1 MTEDLQEWLETFGST
16 TQLSSTI
23 KESDQK
29 QNIQT
34 TQYQEAQQI
43 IIPQKLK
50 QPQVVV
56 PQNEQHE
63 EIIFQQPAI
72 KAPDTANITLN
83 TQQQNTNPVN
93 LSQNPQINANTQ
105 QNVAIDPLL
114 QLHAL
119 QICEN
124 TRVNRTNAE
133 QRTNIMKTLYNSKN
147 KQTNDIQKQPAN
159 PQQLEITPQQKNSP
173 LLPMPNNATSLQT
186 PSVITSQTTRKA
198 SQTIQNSQ
206 NIVLNKNQNQTK
218 STQNTIKIIQAHNPI
233 IAQFQVENECVSIS
247 DSENETVKE
256 NVFFNALKTS
266 LYQLQIQ
273 TNQINESQIC
283 QLIDKLDVNE
293 STFLWKKCAEL
304 LDKSIETVKSNYL
317 QYKIKYKTIPV
328 EKQNVSQQELLN
340 ALHTALKN
348 MNIDTEVETKQ
359 FCTYIKLLPNQIQSM
374 IMNDVSQKLQTKPE
388 IVLQQFKQIELNADT
403 ALDNIFDITAQTEQC
418 NGQNQTANQQPPI
431 QQQQQVQ
438 KQIQQFKPHIN
449 QPNINQPFTFEQFIE
464 TVKMVLP
471 ATKDMQNQQ
480 ILDQINILSNT
491 MKATVFNMVAAKLNV
506 RKMFII
512 QYYSKITQ
520 QVNIFQQQLK
530 QQLTM
535 QEIKAIQEQLRDV
548 SYYGKPLQQ
557 IASELKNRKCVH
569 VDVDDQQIIEVIKKY
584 YIILYGKHGEMQS
597 NNVKYGKPSVKA
609 TQPNQNNKQVKVK
622 QYKSSNQVLSTE
634 MFMLLFKQVLK
645 SFENS
650 DPNLNNFSYS
660 NLYYYVHQKQLVDET
675 IVKIALAS
683 NKELSDIRKQ
693 FKHIEQQL
701 SQLSEDDKEIIRF
714 HINSKAFDTQTTNQL
729 VTFLHKENQI
739 SKLVPASQIRSFIV
753 EYKAKSAKDS
763 VQQVT
768 TLVTEETHVII
779 NKEAITRDLANAF
792 DSDSESSSS
801 PSQKLQKS
809 NTCISQCIK
818 SNSSQQL
825 SESKQQSNSSSSF
838 SSSYSSSNSTSS
850 PSPKQITSPKQQ
862 NNNIQNIIQQS
873 PPAQIN
879 LSLTGILTEIPH
891 QKPQQNLNQT
901 LSFEQK
907 YAQGLRHA
915 TKSVFAKDFSS
926 KTDKQLVL
934 FLRNAINAQNV
945 KKFWGIVQQETG
957 KGFEYFQ
964 MEFQRCIYLNLEQED
979 VFKIEQH
986 LKTINEKIDEKYI
999 NKTVHWIKKNV
1010 LGGKD
1015 VFIND
1020 IIKIMRAKKVV
1031 K

>member
-1 MTEDLQEWLETFGST
+1 MTEDLQEWLENFGSST
-16 TQLSSTI
+16 KLSGTL
-23 KESDQK
+23 KESDEK
-29 QNIQT
+29 QNAQT
-34 TQYQEAQQI
+34 TKYQEVQQL
-43 IIPQKLK
+43 IPPKPK
-50 QPQVVV
+50 QTQVVV

-63 EIIFQQPAI
+63 EIICQQPAT

-93 LSQNPQINANTQ
+93 LQQNPQIHANAQ
-105 QNVAIDPLL
+105 QNVAIDLR
-114 QLHAL
+114 LHAL

-124 TRVNRTNAE
+124 TRVNRVNAE
-133 QRTNIMKTLYNSKN
+133 QRAIILKTLYNSKTKYPN
-147 KQTNDIQKQPAN
+147 NNMQQPAN
-159 PQQLEITPQQKNSP
+159 QPQPEQNISP
-173 LLPMPNNATSLQT
+173 LIPMPNASLQT
-186 PSVITSQTTRKA
+186 PSVINQTTSRTYQLK
-198 SQTIQNSQ
+198 QNSAQ
-206 NIVLNKNQNQTK
+206 NKTQITK
-218 STQNTIKIIQAHNPI
+218 STQNALKTHNPI

-247 DSENETVKE
+247 ESENETVKE
-256 NVFFNALKTS
+256 NLFFNAVKTG
-266 LYQLQIQ
+266 LLQLQIQ
-273 TNQINESQIC
+273 TDQMNESQIIILIN
-283 QLIDKLDVNE
+283 QLNLNE
-293 STFLWKKCAEL
+293 SDYLWKKCAEQL
-304 LDKSIETVKSNYL
+304 GKSTETVKSNYL
-317 QYKIKYKTIPV
+317 EYKIKYKSAP
-328 EKQNVSQQELLN
+328 EKQNITQQELLN

-359 FCTYIKLLPNQIQSM
+359 FCTYIKLLPNQIQSI
-374 IMNDVSQKLQTKPE
+374 IMNNVAQSLQTKPE
-388 IVLQQFKQIELNADT
+388 IILQQFKQIELNADT
-403 ALDNIFDITAQTEQC
+403 ALDNIFDITAQTEQE
-418 NGQNQTANQQPPI
+418 NQTANQQPPR
-431 QQQQQVQ
+431 QQQQVQ
-438 KQIQQFKPHIN
+438 RQIQQFKPHIY

-480 ILDQINILSNT
+480 ILDQINNLSNT

-557 IASELKNRKCVH
+557 IASELKNKKCVH

-597 NNVKYGKPSVKA
+597 NNVQYGKPSVKA
-609 TQPNQNNKQVKVK
+609 TQPNQNKQVKEK
-622 QYKSSNQVLSTE
+622 QRKSSNQVLSTE

-650 DPNLNNFSYS
+650 DPNLNKFSYS

-701 SQLSEDDKEIIRF
+701 SQLSEDDQEIIRF
-714 HINSKAFDTQTTNQL
+714 HINSKAFDSQTTNQL

-768 TLVTEETHVII
+768 TLVTEETPVII

-801 PSQKLQKS
+801 PSQKQQS
-809 NTCISQCIK
+809 NTCISQCQK
-818 SNSSQQL
+818 QNSSNQSSQQN
-825 SESKQQSNSSSSF
+825 QQSNSSYSTST
-838 SSSYSSSNSTSS
+838 SSSPSNSTSS
-850 PSPKQITSPKQQ
+850 SPKPQP
-862 NNNIQNIIQQS
+862 
-873 PPAQIN
+873 QIN
-879 LSLTGILTEIPH
+879 VSLTGFLTEIPP
-891 QKPQQNLNQT
+891 KPQPDLNRT
-901 LSFEQK
+901 LSFEQN
-907 YAQGLRHA
+907 YALGLRHA
-915 TKSVFAKDFSS
+915 SKAVFGKDFSG

-945 KKFWGIVQQETG
+945 KKFWGIVQQQTG

-964 MEFQRCIYLNLEQED
+964 MEFQRCIYLQLEQED
-979 VFKIEQH
+979 IYKIYQH
-986 LKTINEKIDEKYI
+986 LKTIDEKIDEKYI

>member
-1 MTEDLQEWLETFGST
+1 MTEDLQEWLENFGSST
-16 TQLSSTI
+16 KLSSTL
-23 KESDQK
+23 KESDEK
-29 QNIQT
+29 QNAQT
-34 TQYQEAQQI
+34 TKYQEVQQL
-43 IIPQKLK
+43 IPPKPK
-50 QPQVVV
+50 QTQVVV

-63 EIIFQQPAI
+63 EIICQQPAM
-72 KAPDTANITLN
+72 KAPDTANIALN

-93 LSQNPQINANTQ
+93 LQQNPQMHANAQ
-105 QNVAIDPLL
+105 QNVAIDLR
-114 QLHAL
+114 LHAL

-124 TRVNRTNAE
+124 TRVNRVNAE
-133 QRTNIMKTLYNSKN
+133 QRAIILKTLYNSKT
-147 KQTNDIQKQPAN
+147 KQTNNNMQQPAN
-159 PQQLEITPQQKNSP
+159 QPQPEQNISP
-173 LLPMPNNATSLQT
+173 LIPMPNTSLQT
-186 PSVITSQTTRKA
+186 PSVINQTTHRTYQLK
-198 SQTIQNSQ
+198 QNSAQ
-206 NIVLNKNQNQTK
+206 NKTQITK
-218 STQNTIKIIQAHNPI
+218 STQNALKTHNPI

-247 DSENETVKE
+247 ESENETVKE
-256 NVFFNALKTS
+256 NVFFNALKS
-266 LYQLQIQ
+266 GLLQLQIQ
-273 TNQINESQIC
+273 TDQMSESQIIILIN
-283 QLIDKLDVNE
+283 QLNLNE
-293 STFLWKKCAEL
+293 SDYLWKKCAEQL
-304 LDKSIETVKSNYL
+304 GKSTETVKSNYL
-317 QYKIKYKTIPV
+317 EYKIKYKSAP
-328 EKQNVSQQELLN
+328 EKQNITQQELLN

-348 MNIDTEVETKQ
+348 MNIDTEVDTKQ

-374 IMNDVSQKLQTKPE
+374 IMNNVAQLLQTKPE
-388 IVLQQFKQIELNADT
+388 IILQQFKLIELNADT
-403 ALDNIFDITAQTEQC
+403 ALDNIFDITAQTEQEK
-418 NGQNQTANQQPPI
+418 QIANQQPPT
-431 QQQQQVQ
+431 QQQQVQ
-438 KQIQQFKPHIN
+438 RQIQQFKPHIY

-480 ILDQINILSNT
+480 ILDQINSLSNT

-548 SYYGKPLQQ
+548 SYYGTPLQQ
-557 IASELKNRKCVH
+557 IASELKNKKCVH

-597 NNVKYGKPSVKA
+597 NNVQYGKPSVKA
-609 TQPNQNNKQVKVK
+609 KQPNQNKQVKEK
-622 QYKSSNQVLSTE
+622 QRKSSNQVLSTE

-650 DPNLNNFSYS
+650 DPNLNKFSYS

-701 SQLSEDDKEIIRF
+701 SQLSEDDQEIIRF
-714 HINSKAFDTQTTNQL
+714 HINSKAFDSQTTNQL

-768 TLVTEETHVII
+768 TLVTEETPVII

-801 PSQKLQKS
+801 PSQKQQS
-809 NTCISQCIK
+809 NISQRQK
-818 SNSSQQL
+818 SNSSNQSSQQN
-825 SESKQQSNSSSSF
+825 QYSNSSSST
-838 SSSYSSSNSTSS
+838 SLSSSSNSTSS
-850 PSPKQITSPKQQ
+850 SPKPQP
-862 NNNIQNIIQQS
+862 
-873 PPAQIN
+873 QIN
-879 LSLTGILTEIPH
+879 VSLTGFLTEIPP
-891 QKPQQNLNQT
+891 KPQPDLNRT
-901 LSFEQK
+901 LSFEQN
-907 YAQGLRHA
+907 YALGLRHA
-915 TKSVFAKDFSS
+915 SKVVFGKDFSG

-945 KKFWGIVQQETG
+945 KKFWGIVQQQTG

-964 MEFQRCIYLNLEQED
+964 MEFQRCIYLQLEQED
-979 VFKIEQH
+979 IYKIYQH
-986 LKTINEKIDEKYI
+986 LKTIDEKIDEKYI